1 MKKNRL
7 FMLGLV
13 SVFVAV
19 LSLTLVSSTFARYT
33 STVTGQDS
41 ARVAKWAFTY
51 KNSDG
56 DEYTGVEQSIE
67 FDLFNTIKDSNGT
80 DNETDVDVDGNGTE
94 TVIAPGTSGS
104 FTLTF
109 TNASEVTA
117 QYKIDYTLTL
127 NSVPIEFKV
136 GEGEWGTLEDVTTPV
151 RIEMNQTA
159 SITIQWSYPIGTE
172 GSDNEHA
179 GKNVSVQATIVWD
192 QVD

>member
-13 SVFVAV
+13 TVFVAV

-51 KNSDG
+51 NKADG
-56 DEYTGVEQSIE
+56 TSYTGVEESIE

-117 QYKIDYTLTL
+117 QYEIDYTLTL

-136 GEGEWGTLEDVTTPV
+136 GTGDWGTLEDVTTPV
-151 RIEMNQTA
+151 RIEMGQTA
-159 SITIQWSYPIGTE
+159 SITIQWRYPIGTE

-179 GKNVSVQATIVWD
+179 GKNVSVQATITWD